1 MQPAV
6 MHSKIE
12 FNAKARARNLELP
25 NDDRLSLH
33 RAASSLICLFPLSL
47 VFLLHRHP
55 FPLRYTSLISGIDRK
70 YKVVIPWPI
79 YLTLAAHRKVS
90 SRSAKW
96 ARRQEWIA
104 GYRAEDLSSSI
115 FFFFFF
121 PFFFFAA
128 ANLRETEAGWRS
140 ASRRYR
146 GVVVGE
152 VA

>member
-115 FFFFFF
+115 FFFFFSP
-121 PFFFFAA
+121 PFFLQLQTCGKQKQAGARLAA
-128 ANLRETEAGWRS
+128 AVA
-140 ASRRYR
+140 